1 MVVEVEEEGLV
12 LATFLLLA
20 SVDDG
25 ACGSDGLGEVA
36 LLVHVLNFVEG
47 ADGLPADE
55 QDGNVVR
62 LGETEEQRFED
73 ILVGWG
79 SKETG

>member
-1 MVVEVEEEGLV
+1 MTALNRYATTTQGHASRIMVVEVEEEGLV

-36 LLVHVLNFVEG
+36 LLVHVLYFVEG

-55 QDGNVVR
+55 
-62 LGETEEQRFED
+62 
-73 ILVGWG
+73 
-79 SKETG
+79 